1 MRALAGSLNSWRYIR
16 TTSFAAL
23 LTNKSTSSRSPAI
36 RRHSLKKCPDPVRA
50 QPQRGVLTLTIGW
63 FPSIRGRSL
72 DPNTRAGAVT
82 DRYHGRVVV
91 GRSQNGDRKRHRLEK
106 PRKLVIHDPRRD
118 QIF

>member
-36 RRHSLKKCPDPVRA
+36 RRHSLKKCPDPVSA

-63 FPSIRGRSL
+63 FLSIRGRSL
-72 DPNTRAGAVT
+72 DPNAHARAVT
-82 DRYHGRVVV
+82 NRDHGRVVV
-91 GRSQNGDRKRHRLEK
+91 GRPQNGDGKRHPLEK
-106 PRKLVIHDPRRD
+106 SCELVVHNPRRD